1 MLFILLSEKL
11 EELDNK
17 KDKLSL
23 SLEDKKDKLHLN
35 EQQLESI
42 KEEYYNYAKF
52 NTELLRFQSEQ
63 DFLLRDLKEKMANAT
78 RIEERVEFQFRAMNQ
93 HGNRLL
99 QLIGLQMFLPG
110 ARSARGIA
118 TASALYMNFMRNIM
132 NPKTIQHRYKVI
144 RVEDYSRQI
153 ENSLADLENISDFLG
168 RTSRQLRQTI
178 RNFEETY
185 KDYLESI
192 PEAKSLLSNLYRVQA
207 QLSEKEYE
215 LEQMKKEQQKNL
227 ERNNQ
232 KVKALDN
239 K

>member
-1 MLFILLSEKL
+1 
-11 EELDNK
+11 
-17 KDKLSL
+17 
-23 SLEDKKDKLHLN
+23 
-35 EQQLESI
+35 
-42 KEEYYNYAKF
+42 
-52 NTELLRFQSEQ
+52 
-63 DFLLRDLKEKMANAT
+63 MANAT

-99 QLIGLQMFLPG
+99 QLMGLQMFLPG

-132 NPKTIQHRYKVI
+132 NPQTIQHRYKVI

-192 PEAKSLLSNLYRVQA
+192 PEAKSLLSNLYRVQS

-215 LEQMKKEQQKNL
+215 LEKMKKEQQKNL
-227 ERNNQ
+227 QRNNQ

-239 K
+239 KRVA